1 MEIWLKQDK
10 DSIQIPILPA
20 SFSVGSSV
28 GHQTVNIQTKGDV
41 TILGKRGLDT
51 IEFSSFF
58 PAKDYPFAAYPK
70 DRAPYE
76 YVKKIKKWLEK
87 AVRLTITGANVNA
100 EYTIQSFSYGEP
112 DGTGDIEYS
121 ISLQEYRKP
130 TYTKPKKELP
140 KKEPAN
146 KKPAKKPTV
155 RPVQTPPKT
164 HIVKSGDN
172 LWNLAK
178 KYYGDGSKETKL
190 YNANKDVI
198 ENAARKHGYVSS
210 SHRGVPG
217 WWIFPGTKL
226 VIPK

>member
-20 SFSVGSSV
+20 SFSVGASV

-87 AVRLTITGANVNA
+87 AVRLTITGTNVNA

-140 KKEPAN
+140 KK
-146 KKPAKKPTV
+146 KPAKKPIV
-155 RPVQTPPKT
+155 RPAQTPPKT

-198 ENAARKHGYVSS
+198 ENAARKHGYASS

>member
-1 MEIWLKQDK
+1 M
-10 DSIQIPILPA
+10 
-20 SFSVGSSV
+20 
-28 GHQTVNIQTKGDV
+28 
-41 TILGKRGLDT
+41 
-51 IEFSSFF
+51 
-58 PAKDYPFAAYPK
+58 
-70 DRAPYE
+70 
-76 YVKKIKKWLEK
+76 
-87 AVRLTITGANVNA
+87 TITGTNVNA